1 MVLTQIPKAFEVLG
15 FFQVDSLTKW
25 QSNLLR
31 VKVIFH

>member
-1 MVLTQIPKAFEVLG
+1 MVLTQIPKTFEVLG
-15 FFQVDSLTKW
+15 FFQIDSLTKW